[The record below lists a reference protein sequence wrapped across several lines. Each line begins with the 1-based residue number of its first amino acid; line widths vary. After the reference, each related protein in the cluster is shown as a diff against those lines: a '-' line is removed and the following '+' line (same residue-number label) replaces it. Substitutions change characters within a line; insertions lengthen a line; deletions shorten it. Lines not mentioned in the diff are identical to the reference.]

1 MATHSGILAWKN
13 QWTQEPGGL
22 QSEGSKSR
30 TRLSKQ
36 AEPVKKE
43 NGKGWRL
50 VQEMKAI
57 NNTVIPAHP
66 VVPNPHTFFS
76 AIQADSGYF
85 S

>member
-1 MATHSGILAWKN
+1 M
-13 QWTQEPGGL
+13 
-22 QSEGSKSR
+22 
-30 TRLSKQ
+30 Q

-76 AIQADSGYF
+76 AIQADSSY
-85 S
+85 SS